1 MSAFATLKG
10 GGQITE
16 LEGTKAEQAQA
27 RLSTAQS
34 EEDFRAALNE
44 LKFYTE
50 LGIRRMKGEKIP
62 ETLYEDSQANDPLG
76 IRG

>member
-1 MSAFATLKG
+1 MMFIFECSMALY
-10 GGQITE
+10 
-16 LEGTKAEQAQA
+16 
-27 RLSTAQS
+27 
-34 EEDFRAALNE
+34 LNE

-76 IRG
+76 IR